1 MLTRVKMVL
10 GIKTD
15 EHDTLLNQLIA
26 NAEVILLSN
35 VGVEYVITHEPLLQV
50 IVEEMVVERF
60 NRLGAEG
67 MTSQDIEGYSKSFD
81 KASFEKYSDYIEL
94 FHKSKGLNKKGFRM
108 L

>member
-1 MLTRVKMVL
+1 MLTRVKTVL
-10 GIKTD
+10 GIQTD

-26 NAEVILLSN
+26 NAEIVLLSN

-50 IVEEMVVERF
+50 IIEEMVVERF

-67 MTSQDIEGYSKSFD
+67 MTSQNIEGYSKSFD
-81 KASFEKYSDYIEL
+81 EVSFEKYSDYIEL
-94 FHKSKGLNKKGFRM
+94 FYKSKGLNKKGFRM